1 MISVYCSLYRDGD
14 LDMFT
19 VIISDKSA
27 VDDCF
32 YKYYIY
38 LKPLMDKGDFAF
50 CEWNPDGESLD
61 EAVPGLRKTI
71 RGKSRWRAEII
82 ADHNIL
88 GEDASQMRN
97 PFNYTNYEKWQ
108 GDMTSFSQIIKFRQL
123 RVRSLQRAVQNPL
136 MKLSIWLCGMPINV
150 RPVLCYESFK
160 EEFDNAEGDDY
171 FVLLKKHGVDAAE
184 AETDRARL
192 KQFEALSSM
201 FDAGGELFE
210 PPVSV
215 LAAAERIVERID
227 ETESLIYKDKTEY
240 DYSRFCIDNLYPEKL
255 RYILYDIRY
264 IKKRRSEREY
274 LNALTALLMLAVY
287 DLPEGVFRSNRIY
300 NINLETDYECIS
312 ELCRKYTGKL
322 YATLSRIEDISLRLE
337 KESEK
342 KLDGDTAKTLFEGEV
357 TVPVEV
363 SGKFDKKS
371 MMAVH
376 DSIGLSKDCPQ
387 DEYVY
392 WNVQYQQIKE
402 KFIRYLREPRRA
414 VKTAVKGPFRRL
426 NKNDN
431 EYALRLSEDQRED
444 ILIHL
449 QDEEEKMLSSGAV
462 NIFNTKQYRKWMEQE
477 DRAVRRKIGQR
488 MTKKKTVCIGT
499 VAGAVYLFGFIPML
513 VSDLNS
519 VGIMSFSWII
529 TLLAMMF
536 FMSSSLIYLFVLR
549 HRMKGHIKRFNLT
562 MLQLLHGIQ
571 EDLDNTSVYL
581 SRTCDVMR
589 AFSVLNYKE
598 NSFEYKKNIL
608 NIHRS
613 IIEEKIAEANELFE
627 TEPEKPIEK
636 RYDERPFEYDFL
648 KMEEYEYIIPYSG
661 TEKKIEFIQEG
672 NFISVSIDYISSM
685 IAVREEI
692 YD

>member
-1 MISVYCSLYRDGD
+1 
-14 LDMFT
+14 MFT
-19 VIISDKSA
+19 VIICDKSA

-50 CEWNPDGESLD
+50 CEWDPDGESLD
-61 EAVPGLRKTI
+61 EAVQGLRKTI

-123 RVRSLQRAVQNPL
+123 RARSLQRAVQNPL
-136 MKLSIWLCGMPINV
+136 MKLSIWLCGMPINI

-171 FVLLKKHGVDAAE
+171 FALLKKHGVDAAE

-227 ETESLIYKDKTEY
+227 ETERWIYKDKTEY
-240 DYSRFCIDNLYPEKL
+240 DYSRFYIDNLYPEKL

-300 NINLETDYECIS
+300 NIKLETDHECIS
-312 ELCRKYTGKL
+312 ELCQKYTGKL
-322 YATLSRIEDISLRLE
+322 YATLSRIEDMSLRLDE
-337 KESEK
+337 ESEK

-357 TVPVEV
+357 KVPVEV
-363 SGKFDKKS
+363 SGRFDKRS
-371 MMAVH
+371 MMAEH

-449 QDEEEKMLSSGAV
+449 QDEEEKMLLSGAV
-462 NIFNTKQYRKWMEQE
+462 NIFNTKQYRKRMEQE
-477 DRAVRRKIGQR
+477 DKAVRRKIGQR

-519 VGIMSFSWII
+519 VGIMSFSWIM

-536 FMSSSLIYLFVLR
+536 FMSSSLIYFFVLR
-549 HRMKGHIKRFNLT
+549 HRMKGHIKKFNLT

-571 EDLDNTSVYL
+571 EDLDKTSVYL

-598 NSFEYKKNIL
+598 NGFEYKKNIL

-627 TEPEKPIEK
+627 TDPEKPIEK

-672 NFISVSIDYISSM
+672 NFISVPIDYISSM

>member
-1 MISVYCSLYRDGD
+1 
-14 LDMFT
+14 MFT
-19 VIISDKSA
+19 VIICDKSA

-50 CEWNPDGESLD
+50 CEWDPDGESLD

-312 ELCRKYTGKL
+312 ELCRKYTDKL

-571 EDLDNTSVYL
+571 EDLDKTSVYL

>member
-14 LDMFT
+14 IDMFT
-19 VIISDKSA
+19 VIICDKSA

-571 EDLDNTSVYL
+571 EDLDKTSVYL